1 MVEKD
6 AIRMYSMVM
15 AYEEFNAAIKI
26 LHDDVEFCAR
36 ELNKNDLPVWRRAL
50 VRALFAMVEGV
61 IYRMQQIALNASHQP
76 RVALSPG
83 ELQVL
88 TESSFELD
96 GNGKVVERQIRTS
109 LKGSIRFAFRAFA
122 RVHVAEYELDVTRE
136 DEWSAF
142 LKSIKVR
149 DRLMHPKTVAN
160 LTVSDDEMTSIQGT
174 LDWFMKTLKKVQEV
188 SLAALE
194 EDVRKHPRE
203 ASAAE
208 VIPTSNP
215 S

>member
-1 MVEKD
+1 MDEEET
-6 AIRMYSMVM
+6 IRTYSMVK
-15 AYEEFNAAIKI
+15 AYEEFEAAIGI

-76 RVALSPG
+76 RVAFSPG
-83 ELQVL
+83 ELHL
-88 TESSFELD
+88 LLEKSFELD
-96 GNGKVVERQIRTS
+96 GNGNVVERQIRTS
-109 LKGSIRFAFRAFA
+109 LKGSIRFAFGAFA

-136 DEWSAF
+136 DEWGAF

-149 DRLMHPKTVAN
+149 DRLMHPKTVDD
-160 LTVSDDEMTSIQGT
+160 LTDSNEEIKSIQIT
-174 LDWFMKTLKKVQEV
+174 FDWFMKTLKNVHEI
-188 SLAALE
+188 SLDGLE

-203 ASAAE
+203 ASPPE
-208 VIPTSNP
+208 VI
-215 S
+215 